1 MSENVYTIKG
11 VAGEVLAARFLRDKG
26 YRILSSNYHSRF
38 GEIDIIAEDGPYI
51 VFVEVKARSEHSMTL
66 PREAVTPDKTKK
78 ILRTASMYV
87 KAYPSNLQP
96 RFDVVEVWVSDDD
109 PMIPLQIDHL
119 ISAYEAG
126 DLHEAF

>member
-1 MSENVYTIKG
+1 MHTTTKG
-11 VAGEVLAARFLRDKG
+11 IAGEVLAARFLRDKG
-26 YRILSSNYHSRF
+26 YSILSSNYHSRF
-38 GEIDIIAEDGPYI
+38 GEIDIIALDNYYI
-51 VFVEVKARSEHSMTL
+51 VFVEVKARSQDSIIL
-66 PREAVTPDKTKK
+66 PREAVTQEKQKK
-78 ILRTASMYV
+78 ILRTAAHYMR
-87 KAYPSNLQP
+87 AYPSNLQP

>member
-1 MSENVYTIKG
+1 MQTTTKG
-11 VAGEVLAARFLRDKG
+11 LAGEVLAARFLREKG
-26 YRILSSNYHSRF
+26 YVILSSNYHSRF
-38 GEIDIIAEDGPYI
+38 GEIDIIANDGIYI
-51 VFVEVKARSEHSMTL
+51 VFVEVKARSENSIML
-66 PREAVTPDKTKK
+66 PREAVTGEKQRK
-78 ILRTASMYV
+78 ILRTASLYL

-96 RFDVVEVWVSDDD
+96 RFDVVEVWVSDED